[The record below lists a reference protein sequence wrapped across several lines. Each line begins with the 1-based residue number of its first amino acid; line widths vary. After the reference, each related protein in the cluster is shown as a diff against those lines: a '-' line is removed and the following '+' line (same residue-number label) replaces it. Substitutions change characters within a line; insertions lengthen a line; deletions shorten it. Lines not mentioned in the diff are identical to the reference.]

1 MALVKRKL
9 VIGLC
14 ILAVGIF
21 LFWDDIYGFR
31 TLDEAVNARFKS
43 PMQIV
48 NQDAENRLVMFKD
61 KSQYVL
67 GVYRQWN
74 GRFYYKNDSGSSGW
88 TASTM
93 NGPAFLVVAEKK
105 PDRGNFVWGAL
116 YTDIPVRSFLVEY
129 KNGDVQEVNA
139 SQNTFLVKMPEIY
152 RDTSELGAASIV
164 KSVNA
169 YGMDNQLIKTW
180 K

>member
-1 MALVKRKL
+1 MKRKL
-9 VIGLC
+9 IIGLG

-21 LFWDDIYGFR
+21 LFWDNIYGFR
-31 TLDEAVNARFKS
+31 TLDEAVNAEFKS

-48 NQDAENRLVMFKD
+48 NQDAENRLVMFTD
-61 KSQYVL
+61 KTQYIL

-74 GRFYYKNDSGSSGW
+74 GRFYYKNDRGSSGW

-105 PDRGNFVWGAL
+105 PDRGSFVWGAL
-116 YTDIPVRSFLVEY
+116 YTDIPVLSFLVEY

-139 SQNTFLVKMPEIY
+139 SQNTFVTKMPEIY

>member
-1 MALVKRKL
+1 MKRKL
-9 VIGLC
+9 VIGVC
-14 ILAVGIF
+14 MLALGIF
-21 LFWDDIYGFR
+21 IFWEDIYGFR
-31 TLDEAVNARFKS
+31 TLEEAVNAEFKS
-43 PMQIV
+43 PVQIV
-48 NQDAENRLVMFKD
+48 NQDAQNRLVMFKD
-61 KSQYVL
+61 KTQYVL
-67 GVYRQWN
+67 GVYREWN
-74 GRFYYKNDSGSSGW
+74 GRLYYKNDRGSSGW

-129 KNGDVQEVNA
+129 KNGDIQEVNA
-139 SQNTFLVKMPEIY
+139 RQNTFVVKMPEIY
-152 RDTSELGAASIV
+152 RDSSELGAASIV

-169 YGMDNQLIKTW
+169 YGLDNQLIKTW